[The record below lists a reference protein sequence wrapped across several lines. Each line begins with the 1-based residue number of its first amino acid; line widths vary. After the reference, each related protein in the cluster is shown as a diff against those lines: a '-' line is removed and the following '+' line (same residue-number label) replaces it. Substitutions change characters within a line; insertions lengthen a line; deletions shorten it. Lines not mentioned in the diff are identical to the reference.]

1 MDGVRII
8 NNEKANAEESKQC
21 WSNIW
26 DNKKEHESECCMVKG
41 IKSRKDNMKQ
51 TDIEILT
58 EMITKQGKKI
68 QHWKIPGPDGVQGY
82 WLKILTALHECIAKQ
97 MDDIISNREN
107 IPEWMALGKTVL
119 YQKDSCKG
127 NAVDNYRLIS
137 CLPLMWKLMT

>member
-1 MDGVRII
+1 MLTRVNNVGVIYGII
-8 NNEKANAEESKQC
+8 RKNMKVNAVWLRELRAE
-21 WSNIW
+21 
-26 DNKKEHESECCMVKG
+26 
-41 IKSRKDNMKQ
+41 KDNMKQ

-58 EMITKQGKKI
+58 EMITKQVKKI

-119 YQKDSCKG
+119 YQKYSSKE

-137 CLPLMWKLMT
+137 CLLLMWKLMT

>member
-1 MDGVRII
+1 MLKRVNNVGVIYAII
-8 NNEKANAEESKQC
+8 RKNMKVNAVWLRELRAE
-21 WSNIW
+21 
-26 DNKKEHESECCMVKG
+26 
-41 IKSRKDNMKQ
+41 KDNMKQ

-58 EMITKQGKKI
+58 EMITKQVKKI

-119 YQKDSCKG
+119 YQKDSSKE

>member
-1 MDGVRII
+1 MKKQMLKRVNNVGVIYAII
-8 NNEKANAEESKQC
+8 RKNMKVTAVWLRELRAE
-21 WSNIW
+21 
-26 DNKKEHESECCMVKG
+26 
-41 IKSRKDNMKQ
+41 KDNMKQ

-58 EMITKQGKKI
+58 EMITKQVKKI

-119 YQKDSCKG
+119 YQKDSSKG

>member
-1 MDGVRII
+1 MLKRVNNVGVIYAII
-8 NNEKANAEESKQC
+8 RKNMKVNAVWLRELRAE
-21 WSNIW
+21 
-26 DNKKEHESECCMVKG
+26 
-41 IKSRKDNMKQ
+41 KDNMKQ

-58 EMITKQGKKI
+58 EMITKQVKKI

-119 YQKDSCKG
+119 YQKDSSKG
-127 NAVDNYRLIS
+127 NAVDNYRLIL

>member
-1 MDGVRII
+1 MKV
-8 NNEKANAEESKQC
+8 NAVWLRELRAE
-21 WSNIW
+21 
-26 DNKKEHESECCMVKG
+26 
-41 IKSRKDNMKQ
+41 KDNMKQ

-58 EMITKQGKKI
+58 EMITKQVKKI

-119 YQKDSCKG
+119 YQKDSSKG

>member
-1 MDGVRII
+1 MLTRVNNVGVIYGII
-8 NNEKANAEESKQC
+8 RKNMKVNAVWLRELSAE
-21 WSNIW
+21 
-26 DNKKEHESECCMVKG
+26 
-41 IKSRKDNMKQ
+41 KDNMKQ

-58 EMITKQGKKI
+58 EMITKQVKKI

-119 YQKDSCKG
+119 YQKDSSKG

>member
-1 MDGVRII
+1 MLKRVNNVGVIYGII
-8 NNEKANAEESKQC
+8 RKNMKVNAVWLRELRAE
-21 WSNIW
+21 
-26 DNKKEHESECCMVKG
+26 
-41 IKSRKDNMKQ
+41 KDNMKQ

-68 QHWKIPGPDGVQGY
+68 QHWKTPGPDGVQGY
-82 WLKILTALHECIAKQ
+82 WLKILTALYECIVKQ

-119 YQKDSCKG
+119 YQNDSSKG

>member
-1 MDGVRII
+1 MLKRVNNVGVIYAII
-8 NNEKANAEESKQC
+8 RKNMKVNAVWLRELRAE
-21 WSNIW
+21 
-26 DNKKEHESECCMVKG
+26 
-41 IKSRKDNMKQ
+41 KDNMKQ

-58 EMITKQGKKI
+58 EMITKQVKKI

>member
-1 MDGVRII
+1 MLTRVNNVGVIYGII
-8 NNEKANAEESKQC
+8 RKNMKVNAVWLRELRAE
-21 WSNIW
+21 
-26 DNKKEHESECCMVKG
+26 
-41 IKSRKDNMKQ
+41 KDNMKQ

-58 EMITKQGKKI
+58 EMITKQVKKI

-119 YQKDSCKG
+119 YQKDSSKG

>member
-1 MDGVRII
+1 MKKQMLTRVNNVGVIYGII
-8 NNEKANAEESKQC
+8 RKNMKVNAVWLRELRAE
-21 WSNIW
+21 
-26 DNKKEHESECCMVKG
+26 
-41 IKSRKDNMKQ
+41 KDNMKQ

-58 EMITKQGKKI
+58 EMITKQVKKI

-119 YQKDSCKG
+119 YQKDSSKG

>member
-1 MDGVRII
+1 MLKRVNNVGVIYAII
-8 NNEKANAEESKQC
+8 RKNMKVTAVWLRELRAE
-21 WSNIW
+21 
-26 DNKKEHESECCMVKG
+26 
-41 IKSRKDNMKQ
+41 KDNMKQ

-58 EMITKQGKKI
+58 EMITKQVKKI

-119 YQKDSCKG
+119 YQKDSSKG

>member
-1 MDGVRII
+1 MLTRVNNVGVIYGII
-8 NNEKANAEESKQC
+8 RKNMKVNAVWLRELRAE
-21 WSNIW
+21 
-26 DNKKEHESECCMVKG
+26 
-41 IKSRKDNMKQ
+41 KDNMKQ

-58 EMITKQGKKI
+58 EMITKQVKKI

-107 IPEWMALGKTVL
+107 IPEWMTLGKTVL
-119 YQKDSCKG
+119 YQKDSSKG

>member
-1 MDGVRII
+1 MLTRVNNVGVIYGII
-8 NNEKANAEESKQC
+8 RKNMKVNAVWLRELRAE
-21 WSNIW
+21 
-26 DNKKEHESECCMVKG
+26 
-41 IKSRKDNMKQ
+41 KDNMKQ

-58 EMITKQGKKI
+58 EIITKQVKKI

-119 YQKDSCKG
+119 YQKDSSKG
-127 NAVDNYRLIS
+127 NAVDNYRLIL

>member
-1 MDGVRII
+1 MLTRVNNVGVIYGII
-8 NNEKANAEESKQC
+8 RKNMKVNAVWLRELRAE
-21 WSNIW
+21 
-26 DNKKEHESECCMVKG
+26 
-41 IKSRKDNMKQ
+41 KDNMKQ

-58 EMITKQGKKI
+58 EMITKQVKKI

-119 YQKDSCKG
+119 YQKDSSKG
-127 NAVDNYRLIS
+127 HAVDNYRLIS

>member
-1 MDGVRII
+1 MKKQMLKRVNNVGVIYAII
-8 NNEKANAEESKQC
+8 RKNMKVNAVWLRELRAE
-21 WSNIW
+21 
-26 DNKKEHESECCMVKG
+26 
-41 IKSRKDNMKQ
+41 KDNMKQ

-58 EMITKQGKKI
+58 EMITKQVKKI

-119 YQKDSCKG
+119 YQKDSSKG

>member
-1 MDGVRII
+1 MLKRVNNVGVIYGII
-8 NNEKANAEESKQC
+8 RKNMKVNAVWLRELRAE
-21 WSNIW
+21 
-26 DNKKEHESECCMVKG
+26 
-41 IKSRKDNMKQ
+41 KDNMKQ

>member
-1 MDGVRII
+1 MLKRVNNVGVIYAII
-8 NNEKANAEESKQC
+8 RKNMKVNAVWLRELRAE
-21 WSNIW
+21 
-26 DNKKEHESECCMVKG
+26 
-41 IKSRKDNMKQ
+41 KDNMKQ
-51 TDIEILT
+51 TDIETLT
-58 EMITKQGKKI
+58 EMITKQVKKI

-119 YQKDSCKG
+119 YQKDSSKG

>member
-1 MDGVRII
+1 MLKRVNNVGVIYAII
-8 NNEKANAEESKQC
+8 RKNMKVNAVWLRELRAE
-21 WSNIW
+21 
-26 DNKKEHESECCMVKG
+26 
-41 IKSRKDNMKQ
+41 KDNMKQ

-58 EMITKQGKKI
+58 EMITKQVKKI

-119 YQKDSCKG
+119 YQKYSSKE

>member
-1 MDGVRII
+1 MLKRVNNVGVIYAII
-8 NNEKANAEESKQC
+8 RKNMKVNAVWLRELRAE
-21 WSNIW
+21 
-26 DNKKEHESECCMVKG
+26 
-41 IKSRKDNMKQ
+41 KDNMKQ

-58 EMITKQGKKI
+58 EMITKQVKKI

-119 YQKDSCKG
+119 YQKDSSKG